1 MIPEDPKRGFERACA
16 RQQRQ
21 IGWCWYLLM
30 RMHDHEPSEVVQSHA
45 HPSLGQSYHSR
56 AVGDLNPSECELS
69 DLDARKDVVK
79 KESQSS
85 NGVSDQ
91 LSSRRLR
98 PSLACLRHSEGIP
111 MANFNEHR
119 HSRM

>member
-1 MIPEDPKRGFERACA
+1 MIPGDPKRGFERACA

-21 IGWCWYLLM
+21 ISRCWYLLM

-45 HPSLGQSYHSR
+45 HPSLGQSYDSR

-85 NGVSDQ
+85 NGVQ

-98 PSLACLRHSEGIP
+98 PSSACLRCVSGIP